1 MMDFPV
7 SIRKFLPHRDP
18 MLMVDDVL
26 YLNEHTIET
35 NFKVLE
41 DNIFIE
47 DNCFNEVGIIEN
59 AAQTCS
65 GIIGWQQVESYNS
78 NKDYKVLGY
87 ISKIK
92 QVNIYQLP
100 PVNAILKTKGKLLSK
115 HNMGDIYNCDLKCV
129 TYYNEEKIADCS
141 LNLIIKV

>member
-1 MMDFPV
+1 MEFPV
-7 SIRKFLPHRDP
+7 SIRQFLPHRSP

-26 YLNEHTIET
+26 FLDEYTIET
-35 NFKVLE
+35 DFKIKE

-47 DNCFNEVGIIEN
+47 DGCLNEVGIIEN

-65 GIIGWQQVESYNS
+65 GIIGWPQFEANKS

-92 QVNIYQLP
+92 NVEIHQLP
-100 PVNAILKTKGKLLSK
+100 PVNSILNTKGELISK
-115 HNMGDIYNCDLKCV
+115 HIVGDIYNCDLKCF
-129 TYYNEEKIADCS
+129 TYYNQQKIADCF
-141 LNLIIKV
+141 LNLIITV